1 VSSVRQA
8 ISLSTLLVVAV
19 AGLAVVGLLV
29 SERERGPA
37 AWRTTTA
44 PVVMAAGDIACR
56 QEDHSFHGGA
66 GTPTACRA
74 RATSDLAVQ
83 ASPTALLALGDVQY
97 GLGSLTEYAASFDP
111 TWGRLRAI
119 THPVPG
125 DEDYGH
131 SDGGAEAY
139 FAYFGLASGA
149 PGNGYYSFD
158 LDSWHLVALN
168 TNIPLGPGSMQERW
182 LRADL
187 AANRSPCTLAF
198 MHRPRFSSGGN
209 GDGPSITP
217 LWRVLYHYH
226 ADVVLTGHDHD
237 YERFKPQTP
246 DGKASDRGI
255 REFVVGTGGTSHG
268 GTGARAANSE
278 VFDNTTFGLLR
289 LDLGDGS
296 YDWRFVPEPGS
307 HFTDAGHE
315 TCNPKPPGRP

>member
-1 VSSVRQA
+1 VSSVRQVT
-8 ISLSTLLVVAV
+8 SLTTLLVVAV
-19 AGLAVVGLLV
+19 AGLAVAGLLV

-56 QEDHSFHGGA
+56 TEDHSFRGGA
-66 GTPTACRA
+66 GTPTACHA

-119 THPVPG
+119 MHPVPG
-125 DEDYGH
+125 DDEYEH
-131 SDGGAEAY
+131 SEGGAEAY
-139 FAYFGLASGA
+139 FAYFGLAAGA
-149 PGNGYYSFD
+149 PGNGYYSFN

-168 TNIPLGPGSMQERW
+168 TNIPLGPGSMQGRW

-187 AANRSPCTLAF
+187 AANSSRCTLAF

-217 LWRVLYHYH
+217 LWRALYDYH
-226 ADVVLTGHDHD
+226 ADVVLAGHDHD
-237 YERFKPQTP
+237 YERFTPQTP
-246 DGKASDRGI
+246 DGRASHRGI
-255 REFVVGTGGTSHG
+255 RQFVVGTGGASHG
-268 GTGARAANSE
+268 GKGTQAANSE
-278 VFDNTTFGLLR
+278 AFDNTTFGLLR
-289 LDLGDGS
+289 LDLRDGS
-296 YDWRFVPEPGS
+296 YDWRFVPEPGGR
-307 HFTDAGHE
+307 FTDAGHG
-315 TCNPKPPGRP
+315 TCNSKPPVRP